1 MNQITEQLRIEMNKW
16 KKLSEEMREEL
27 KLLPIGSAVIK
38 KINSKKYLYHQYRI
52 DKKQYFK
59 YINHNK
65 EELIEKLIRKDF
77 IKNSLPII
85 DHNLM
90 VIEKTVYKLLD
101 YDCEK
106 IYKKIESKLD
116 EKYLNRGIIYRD
128 NELLRY
134 RGSESRVKQ
143 WLNEKEDSRANIT
156 YANNLKH
163 TTFKGKKVR
172 SKSEVIIAGYL
183 ENRGI
188 AYKYEEP
195 IVLDGIIFRPDFVV
209 MRPSDLK
216 LIYWEHFGL
225 TGDKKYLR
233 GMSEKLQI
241 FASHEI
247 TLWDNLIIT
256 FDTPEGII
264 DGSRISQIMD
274 LYEL

>member
-1 MNQITEQLRIEMNKW
+1 MNQITEQLRIELNKW

-65 EELIEKLIRKDF
+65 EELIDKLIRKDF
-77 IKNSLPII
+77 IKKSLPII
-85 DHNLM
+85 DHNIM
-90 VIEKTVYKLLD
+90 VIEKTVYKLWD

-116 EKYLNRGIIYRD
+116 KKYLNRGIIYRD

-156 YANNLKH
+156 YANHLKH

-172 SKSEVIIAGYL
+172 SKSEVIIAGNL

-274 LYEL
+274 LYGL